1 MLDITFIRE
10 NPELVRAAIK
20 NKKREGI
27 DLDKIL
33 TLADLRKVLAGKLA
47 DANRSRNEAANNRD
61 AEAGKKSKEEAKDLE
76 EQYQTLEK
84 ELLSLLIQIP
94 NIPSV
99 DTPVGPD
106 ESGNKVLRQWG
117 ELPKFDFEPKAHWTS
132 AKRWAS
138 TTAK

>member
-33 TLADLRKVLAGKLA
+33 TLADRRKILAGKLA

-61 AEAGKKSKEEAKDLE
+61 AEAGKKSKEEAKSLE
-76 EQYQTLEK
+76 
-84 ELLSLLIQIP
+84 
-94 NIPSV
+94 
-99 DTPVGPD
+99 
-106 ESGNKVLRQWG
+106 
-117 ELPKFDFEPKAHWTS
+117 
-132 AKRWAS
+132 
-138 TTAK
+138 